1 MSSGGRTNVRSAP
14 RIDASVVTML
24 DPGTVILVQPTAN
37 DWWRVRMHG
46 STPPIGYIR
55 EDRLQFP

>member
-1 MSSGGRTNVRSAP
+1 VRSAP

-24 DPGTVILVQPTAN
+24 DPGAVILVQPTAN
-37 DWWRVRMHG
+37 EWWRVRTHG

-55 EDRLQFP
+55 EDRLLFP